1 GIGGNPKISAET
13 LLLCGALLP
22 HPQGPASPAPQL
34 PTPPPESTFFP
45 AVDSRL
51 ASGTTER
58 WSGQERVALPSHVCA
73 KKPPSLS
80 GQYFLSGVRI
90 RPLAARPAPRPDAS
104 GDGSTLGD
112 VTRQHGG
119 GGRLGLWVGAAA
131 STTAEGFCREQPLP
145 PPRLSPFL
153 GQGPGPGVQQDIA
166 SQPLDPEVLLKVKT
180 EIEEELKSL
189 DKEISEAFTS
199 TGFDR
204 HTSPVFSPAN
214 PESSVEDCLAHLGE
228 KASQELK
235 VPLLGALQV
244 LLSRPVTYQ
253 AYRECTLETTVH
265 ASGWNKGTVFNLESE
280 DEECPAGTAEDSND
294 IYILPSD
301 SSAHVSPPESPTAAA
316 SWQAESL
323 PVSLSASQSWHTESM
338 PVSLGPE
345 SWQQVTVDPEEVKSL
360 DSNGAGEKSEN
371 NSSNSDIVHV
381 EKEEIPEGVEEA
393 AMAAR
398 ALPAGELPEV
408 APGAREPSL
417 PRITAPSLTEAMG
430 PDVEVTAIE
439 RVSPTTSLFVELG
452 EEEAEAEPADL
463 EQVGGPVLEPPA
475 PLTSQEGVDGR
486 GRGLRAGPPVA
497 SDQKAGLPYEGKSIL
512 LFGGAAAVAI
522 LAVAVGVALALR
534 RK

>member
-1 GIGGNPKISAET
+1 MASSTTVPLGFHYET
-13 LLLCGALLP
+13 KY
-22 HPQGPASPAPQL
+22 
-34 PTPPPESTFFP
+34 
-45 AVDSRL
+45 V
-51 ASGTTER
+51 
-58 WSGQERVALPSHVCA
+58 V
-73 KKPPSLS
+73 LS
-80 GQYFLSGVRI
+80 Y
-90 RPLAARPAPRPDAS
+90 
-104 GDGSTLGD
+104 
-112 VTRQHGG
+112 
-119 GGRLGLWVGAAA
+119 LGLL
-131 STTAEGFCREQPLP
+131 SQEKLQEHLSLP
-145 PPRLSPFL
+145 
-153 GQGPGPGVQQDIA
+153 Q
-166 SQPLDPEVLLKVKT
+166 
-180 EIEEELKSL
+180 
-189 DKEISEAFTS
+189 AFTS

-235 VPLLGALQV
+235 VPLLGALQM

-265 ASGWNKGTVFNLESE
+265 ASGWNKILVPLILLRQMLLELTRRGQEPLGALLQFGVTYLEDHAAEYIIQQGGWGTVFNLELE

-408 APGAREPSL
+408 APGAGEPSL

-486 GRGLRAGPPVA
+486 GRGLRAGPHVA

>member
-1 GIGGNPKISAET
+1 MASSTTVPLGFHYET
-13 LLLCGALLP
+13 KY
-22 HPQGPASPAPQL
+22 
-34 PTPPPESTFFP
+34 
-45 AVDSRL
+45 V
-51 ASGTTER
+51 
-58 WSGQERVALPSHVCA
+58 V
-73 KKPPSLS
+73 LS
-80 GQYFLSGVRI
+80 Y
-90 RPLAARPAPRPDAS
+90 
-104 GDGSTLGD
+104 
-112 VTRQHGG
+112 
-119 GGRLGLWVGAAA
+119 LGLL
-131 STTAEGFCREQPLP
+131 SQEKLQEHLSLP
-145 PPRLSPFL
+145 
-153 GQGPGPGVQQDIA
+153 QGVQQDIA

-214 PESSVEDCLAHLGE
+214 PESSLEDCLAHLGE

-265 ASGWNKGTVFNLESE
+265 ASGWNKILVPLILLRQMLLELTRRGQEPLGALLQFGVTYLEDHAAEYIIQQGGWGTVFNLESE

-439 RVSPTTSLFVELG
+439 RVSPTTSVFVELG